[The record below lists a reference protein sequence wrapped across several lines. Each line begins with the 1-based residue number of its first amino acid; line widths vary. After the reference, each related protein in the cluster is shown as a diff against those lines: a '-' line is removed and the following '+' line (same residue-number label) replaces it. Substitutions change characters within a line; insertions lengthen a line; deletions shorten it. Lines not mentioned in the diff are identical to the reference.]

1 MDKKVTGHEHTGI
14 GAEMKVLLRE
24 PPLMISICAV
34 FLLFAV
40 FIIYPFVKILTVPT
54 AGDWERAITGEEF
67 LIVFGHTIFSSLTA
81 TAAAII
87 LGFIFAYAVNY
98 TDMPCKKFFR
108 VVALLPTMAP
118 SVVTGLAFIML
129 FGRRG
134 FITWQLLHLKV
145 DLYGPFGLWVAQ
157 TIAFFPLAYITISGV
172 LKSISPNLELAAQN
186 LGARGWYLFRT
197 VTLKLATPGLASAF
211 LLVAINSLADFGN
224 PMLVGG
230 NYHVLAT
237 EAYTQVTGA
246 WDMPMGAVLS
256 VFLVIPTLIVFFVQR
271 YYLEKNSYVTVTGKP
286 VAGLVRVTAGPVATA
301 FLWCFCMVTCLAIL
315 MIIGV
320 VFLFAFTVSFGY
332 DYTFTLDYFK
342 EGVIQS
348 NVMLHSWAASMA
360 TAAITTVLGIA
371 LAFLTVRKKFP
382 GRTVMD
388 FLAMLPVSLP
398 GTFIGLALIL
408 AFNDG
413 PLEMTGTLIIIVLG
427 MALRQLPVG
436 YRQAVAGLKQI
447 EGSLEQA
454 STNLGAGSV
463 TTFRRIILP
472 MLKNSLSVS
481 FVYAFMRSMNT
492 LSTVIFL
499 VSPEWNLAS
508 INIMSL
514 ANQGFLPTA
523 SATAIGIMLVI
534 YVTFGVV
541 KLIFRDKI
549 NIFDL

>member
-1 MDKKVTGHEHTGI
+1 MNEKTAGHEHTGL
-14 GAEMKVLLRE
+14 GAELKVLLRE
-24 PPLMISICAV
+24 PPLLISILAV

-40 FIIYPFVKILTVPT
+40 FIIYPFAKILLVPT
-54 AGDWERAITGEEF
+54 AADWMRAITGKEF
-67 LIVFGHTIFSSLTA
+67 IQVFGNTIFSSLIATA
-81 TAAAII
+81 TAIVF
-87 LGFIFAYAVNY
+87 GFLFAYGINY
-98 TDMPCKKFFR
+98 TNMPCKRFFQ

-197 VTLKLATPGLASAF
+197 VTLRLATPGLASAF

-246 WDMPMGAVLS
+246 WDLPMGATLS

-286 VAGLVRVTAGPVATA
+286 VAGLIRVTAGPVATGL
-301 FLWCFCMVTCLAIL
+301 LWAFCMLLCLAIL

-320 VFLFAFTVSFGY
+320 VILFAFTTAFGY
-332 DYTFTLDYFK
+332 DYTFTLDYFR
-342 EGVIQS
+342 EGVLQS
-348 NVMLHSWAASMA
+348 NVMAHSWVASMA

-371 LAFLTVRKKFP
+371 LAFLTIRKKFP

-398 GTFIGLALIL
+398 GTFIGLAMIL

-413 PLEMTGTLIIIVLG
+413 VLEMTGTLAIIILG
-427 MALRQLPVG
+427 GRRTETDRRFFGTGIYKSGGEQLHNIPQDRPSYAEKFAVCQLCVRIHALHEYALDG
-436 YRQAVAGLKQI
+436 DLSGIAGMEPGLDQYHESGQSGI
-447 EGSLEQA
+447 PSYGQCNSR
-454 STNLGAGSV
+454 GDHAGD
-463 TTFRRIILP
+463 
-472 MLKNSLSVS
+472 LSHLWHRETD
-481 FVYAFMRSMNT
+481 FER
-492 LSTVIFL
+492 
-499 VSPEWNLAS
+499 
-508 INIMSL
+508 
-514 ANQGFLPTA
+514 
-523 SATAIGIMLVI
+523 
-534 YVTFGVV
+534 
-541 KLIFRDKI
+541 
-549 NIFDL
+549 

>member
-1 MDKKVTGHEHTGI
+1 MNEKESGREHTGI
-14 GAEMKVLLRE
+14 AAEMKVLLRE
-24 PPLMISICAV
+24 PPLLIGILAV

-40 FIIYPFVKILTVPT
+40 FIIYPFVKILLVPT
-54 AGDWERAITGEEF
+54 SADWMRAVTDKEF
-67 LIVFGHTIFSSLTA
+67 IEVFSHTIFSSFVATA
-81 TAAAII
+81 TAIVF
-87 LGFIFAYAVNY
+87 GFIFAYGVNY
-98 TDMPCKKFFR
+98 TNMPCKRFFQ

-118 SVVTGLAFIML
+118 SVVSGLAFIML

-134 FITWQLLHLKV
+134 FITWEMLHLKV
-145 DLYGPFGLWVAQ
+145 DLYGPVGLW
-157 TIAFFPLAYITISGV
+157 
-172 LKSISPNLELAAQN
+172 
-186 LGARGWYLFRT
+186 GAKGWYLFRT
-197 VTLKLATPGLASAF
+197 VTLRLATPGLASAF
-211 LLVAINSLADFGN
+211 LLVGINSLADFGN

-246 WDMPMGAVLS
+246 WDLPMGATLS

-286 VAGLVRVTAGPVATA
+286 VAGLIRVTAGPAAT
-301 FLWCFCMVTCLAIL
+301 WCFFTFCMLLSLGIL

-320 VFLFAFTVSFGY
+320 VVLFAFTVSFGA
-332 DYTFTLDYFK
+332 DYTFTLEYFK
-342 EGVIQS
+342 EGVINS
-348 NVMLHSWAASMA
+348 NVMVNSWVASMS
-360 TAAITTVLGIA
+360 TAAISTVFGIA
-371 LAFLTVRKKFP
+371 LAFLVLRKKFP

-398 GTFIGLALIL
+398 GTFIGLAMIL

-413 PLEMTGTLIIIVLG
+413 PLEMTGTLVIIILG

-454 STNLGAGSV
+454 STNLGANSF
-463 TTFRRIILP
+463 TTFRKIVLP

-523 SATAIGIMLVI
+523 SATAVGIMLVI
-534 YVTFGVV
+534 YLTFGVV
-541 KLIFRDKI
+541 KLILRDKI

>member
-1 MDKKVTGHEHTGI
+1 MNEKESGREHTGI
-14 GAEMKVLLRE
+14 AAEMKVLLRE
-24 PPLMISICAV
+24 PPLLIGILAV

-40 FIIYPFVKILTVPT
+40 FIIYPFVKILLVPT
-54 AGDWERAITGEEF
+54 SADWMRAVTDKEF
-67 LIVFGHTIFSSLTA
+67 IEVFSHTIFVLCCYGDGYRFR
-81 TAAAII
+81 IHFR
-87 LGFIFAYAVNY
+87 LRRELHEYAVQAFLSGGGSASY
-98 TDMPCKKFFR
+98 HGAVRCQRSGIHHAFR
-108 VVALLPTMAP
+108 PP
-118 SVVTGLAFIML
+118 
-129 FGRRG
+129 R
-134 FITWQLLHLKV
+134 
-145 DLYGPFGLWVAQ
+145 LYYMGNASFEGGSLRTCRTLGSADYR
-157 TIAFFPLAYITISGV
+157 FFPLAYITISGV
-172 LKSISPNLELAAQN
+172 LKNISPNLELAAQN
-186 LGARGWYLFRT
+186 LGAKGWYLFRT
-197 VTLKLATPGLASAF
+197 VTLRLATPGLASAF
-211 LLVAINSLADFGN
+211 LLVGINSLADFGN

-246 WDMPMGAVLS
+246 WDLPMGATLS

-286 VAGLVRVTAGPVATA
+286 VAGLIRVTAGPAAT
-301 FLWCFCMVTCLAIL
+301 WCFFTFCMLLSLGIL

-320 VFLFAFTVSFGY
+320 VVLFAFTVSFGA
-332 DYTFTLDYFK
+332 DYTFTLEYFK
-342 EGVIQS
+342 EGVINS
-348 NVMLHSWAASMA
+348 NVMVNSWVASMS
-360 TAAITTVLGIA
+360 TAAISTVFGIA
-371 LAFLTVRKKFP
+371 LAFLVLRKKFP

-398 GTFIGLALIL
+398 GTFIGLAMIL

-413 PLEMTGTLIIIVLG
+413 PLEMTGTLAIIILG

-454 STNLGAGSV
+454 STNLGAGSF
-463 TTFRRIILP
+463 TTFRKIVLP

-523 SATAIGIMLVI
+523 SATAVGIMLVI
-534 YVTFGVV
+534 YLTFGVV
-541 KLIFRDKI
+541 KLILRDKI

>member
-1 MDKKVTGHEHTGI
+1 MNDRDTGHEHTGL

-24 PPLMISICAV
+24 PPLLISIAAV

-40 FIIYPFVKILTVPT
+40 FIIYPFVKILLVPSE
-54 AGDWERAITGEEF
+54 ADWIRAITGKEF
-67 LIVFGHTIFSSLTA
+67 ILVFAHTLFSSFIA

-87 LGFIFAYAVNY
+87 FGFLFAYGINY
-98 TDMPCKKFFR
+98 TDMPCKRFFQ

-186 LGARGWYLFRT
+186 LGARGWYLFKT
-197 VTLKLATPGLASAF
+197 VTLRLATPGVASAF

-246 WDMPMGAVLS
+246 WDLPMGATLS
-256 VFLVIPTLIVFFVQR
+256 VFLVIPTLLVFFIQR

-286 VAGLVRVTAGPVATA
+286 VAGLIRVTAGPTA
-301 FLWCFCMVTCLAIL
+301 KWLLWIFCMLLCLAIL

-320 VFLFAFTVSFGY
+320 VILFAFTVAFGY
-332 DYTFTLDYFK
+332 DYTFTLQYFR
-342 EGVIQS
+342 EGVLQS
-348 NVMLHSWAASMA
+348 RVMLNSWVASMS

-371 LAFLTVRKKFP
+371 LAFLTIRKKFL
-382 GRTVMD
+382 GRNIMD

-413 PLEMTGTLIIIVLG
+413 PLAMTGTLAIIILG
-427 MALRQLPVG
+427 MSLRQLPVG

-447 EGSLEQA
+447 EASLEQA
-454 STNLGAGSV
+454 STNLGASSI
-463 TTFRRIILP
+463 TTFRKIVLP

-523 SATAIGIMLVI
+523 SATAVGIMLVI

-541 KLIFRDKI
+541 KLILRDKI